1 MALNNEYIGY
11 KTKVSSEEISKDG
24 VLSYLSAIGSTN
36 NYYSDNNVA
45 PHMFNVVQ
53 EIGLVESIWKM
64 EDLYESKEEMDR
76 SVLMLVHGEQTMNFS
91 RMLKFGEKIDS
102 YALIENIQQKG
113 LNNILKLLNQKKIIS
128 VISDAGTP
136 VISDPG
142 SILINECIL
151 NNINIYPIPGV
162 SASTTAISIS
172 GFSDK
177 YFFGGFLPE
186 KKKDLNNLFDIIT
199 KLNFSFVFFISPKKL
214 KKIINEIQKYFIDN
228 DILIAREISKLHE
241 EYIRIKVR
249 NLSELEISQKGEM
262 TVVISQNLKPQNRLQ
277 LLDESVKKKINKLL
291 KKMSI
296 RDITSKITL
305 EHNVSKKLVYDYCL
319 EKKNGL

>member
-1 MALNNEYIGY
+1 MHKFEVNDKLKPGLYCVSTPIGNLGDITLRALYVLKKSDIILCEDTRVSGKLLSKFNI
-11 KTKVSSEEISKDG
+11 KTKMISNHK
-24 VLSYLSAIGSTN
+24 
-36 NYYSDNNVA
+36 
-45 PHMFNVVQ
+45 FN
-53 EIGLVESIWKM
+53 
-64 EDLYESKEEMDR
+64 
-76 SVLMLVHGEQTMNFS
+76 
-91 RMLKFGEKIDS
+91 EKKN
-102 YALIENIQQKG
+102 LH
-113 LNNILKLLNQKKIIS
+113 NILKLLNQKKIIS

-199 KLNFSFVFFISPKKL
+199 KLNSSFVFFISPRKL

-241 EYIRIKVR
+241 EFIRIKVK

-262 TVVISQNLKPQNRLQ
+262 TVVISQNQKPQNRLQ
-277 LLDESVKKKINKLL
+277 LVDESVKKKINKLL

-296 RDITSKITL
+296 RDITSKIAL

-319 EKKNGL
+319 EKKNEL

>member
-1 MALNNEYIGY
+1 MHKFEVNDKLKPGLYCVSTPIGNLADITLRALYVLKKSDIILCEDTRVSGKLLSKFNI
-11 KTKVSSEEISKDG
+11 KTKMISNHK
-24 VLSYLSAIGSTN
+24 
-36 NYYSDNNVA
+36 
-45 PHMFNVVQ
+45 FN
-53 EIGLVESIWKM
+53 
-64 EDLYESKEEMDR
+64 
-76 SVLMLVHGEQTMNFS
+76 
-91 RMLKFGEKIDS
+91 EKKN
-102 YALIENIQQKG
+102 LH
-113 LNNILKLLNQKKIIS
+113 NILKLLNQKKIIS

-186 KKKDLNNLFDIIT
+186 KKKDLNNLFDIIR

-262 TVVISQNLKPQNRLQ
+262 TVVISQNLKPQNSLQ
-277 LLDESVKKKINKLL
+277 LVDESVKKKINKLL

-296 RDITSKITL
+296 RDITSKISL

-319 EKKNGL
+319 EKKNEL